1 MLNSSDG
8 LITPYDDILSRTFD
22 ILDKYEKKVK
32 KLTEEKMTYQRLYKE
47 REAECENLRKSLRK
61 KDKRYYQTQ
70 QNTVAKDKDIRGTR
84 DTLKN
89 SIENFKR

>member
-1 MLNSSDG
+1 MNSSDG
-8 LITPYDDILSRTFD
+8 LITPYEDMLSRTFD

-32 KLTEEKMTYQRLYKE
+32 KLTEEKAIYQRMYKE
-47 REAECENLRKSLRK
+47 SEVECENLRKSLRK
-61 KDKRYYQTQ
+61 KDKKYYQTQ

-89 SIENFKR
+89 SI